1 MAEIRAYALAPIAKV
16 LGVTTP
22 GMAGDENVIEGWRK
36 DSQDARRGSP
46 SPAEEI
52 INLGE
57 TMKKTAGITL
67 MTLAA
72 LLLFASAAQAEDA
85 APIFKAKCAACHG
98 QDGSGDTA
106 IGKKQALR
114 DLRAAEVQK
123 QSDAEL
129 TGIIAEGK
137 AGKAAHAYKKKG
149 FTEDQIKALVA
160 HIRSIAKK

>member
-1 MAEIRAYALAPIAKV
+1 MAEIRAYALAPLAQV

-22 GMAGDENVIEGWRK
+22 GTARDENVIEGWRK
-36 DSQDARRGSP
+36 DSQDAP

-72 LLLFASAAQAEDA
+72 LLLLASAAQAEDA
-85 APIFKAKCAACHG
+85 APLFKAKCAACHG

-114 DLRAAEVQK
+114 DLRAADVQK

-129 TGIIAEGK
+129 TGVIAEGK

-149 FTEDQIKALVA
+149 LTDDQIKALVA
-160 HIRSIAKK
+160 HIRSIAQK